1 MAEVKIMTELRIDNL
16 HASVQGKDILHGVD
30 LFIKGGET
38 HALMGPNG
46 SGKSTLA
53 AVLLGHPSYVVTKG
67 KISLN
72 GQDITQ
78 LPPDERSRRG
88 LFLAFQNPSEIS
100 GISLSN
106 MLRTAFNAHQLADQR
121 LGVLPFQHLLK
132 ATMAELHL
140 EPKLLE
146 RGMNEGFSGGEKKK
160 VEMLQ
165 LALLKPAI
173 AVLDETDSG
182 LDIDALKIVAE
193 VVNKLAEPERGF
205 LIITHYQRIL
215 QFVKPQFVHILTEGK
230 IVRSGGSELANDIET
245 QGYDQAISNSA

>member
-1 MAEVKIMTELRIDNL
+1 MTELRIENL
-16 HASVQGKDILHGVD
+16 HASVQGKDILHGVN
-30 LFIKGGET
+30 LVIRGGEV

-53 AVLLGHPSYVVTKG
+53 AVLLGHPSYKVTKG
-67 KISLN
+67 KIILN

-106 MLRTAFNAHQLADQR
+106 MLRTAFNAHQSVDQR
-121 LGVLPFQHLLK
+121 LGVLPFQHHLK
-132 ATMAELHL
+132 STMTELRL

-193 VVNKLAEPERGF
+193 VVNKLAGPERGF
-205 LIITHYQRIL
+205 LMITHYQRIL
-215 QFVKPQFVHILTEGK
+215 EYVKPQFVHILTEGK
-230 IVRSGGSELANDIET
+230 VVRSGGSELAHDVEA
-245 QGYDQAISNSA
+245 QGYGQAISNPA